1 MSFRDSPEPR
11 RVDLAGMFG
20 CLADAGDAGVM
31 ALESEL
37 TTCMKEADEWRLWRN
52 NPSSKV
58 DRTAVLGP
66 SI

>member
-1 MSFRDSPEPR
+1 MVCCYIPASFGAVLYSLMSFRDSPEPR

-37 TTCMKEADEWRLWRN
+37 TTCMKEADEW
-52 NPSSKV
+52 
-58 DRTAVLGP
+58 
-66 SI
+66 